1 MTWMRWET
9 FGADYLLLA
18 FMVSVGVLQ
27 LVVAWRRLDGL
38 SLFLRRRYL
47 AYALSVLLI
56 AAAYWLF
63 FRHPRN
69 IPDYAG
75 GLAGAQLFIYTIAG
89 IVSAVLA
96 TLIASSALNVRW
108 HATDPAGGGEG
119 LDALRRMTYFQA
131 LKRSFR
137 GKGSDDLA

>member
-1 MTWMRWET
+1 MSWMRWET

-89 IVSAVLA
+89 IVAAVLA
-96 TLIASSALNVRW
+96 TLIVSSALNARW
-108 HATDPAGGGEG
+108 STPDPAGVEKGIN
-119 LDALRRMTYFQA
+119 ALKRMTYFQA
-131 LKRSFR
+131 LRRSFQKR
-137 GKGSDDLA
+137 GVDDLA